1 MPLTNNK
8 VGDDGTATAANPP
21 EDGKTMVDCLVK
33 VVACHRHLASCVGG
47 STDSPHLRQELRQTR
62 ERAHELVVSCRQHLT
77 SKLKDKALPEAERKD
92 AELLWV
98 AFSSSVEL
106 LHADM
111 CKVFKVGNNFSLANT
126 CALVQ
131 TGLQGDTKEVAARAL
146 SLSNL
151 QHEETGA
158 QSDSV
163 EHQELTQ
170 LEQEIAQVDRT
181 IEEMEQKVN
190 VMRWTVEA
198 RGPQYGE
205 MVSTDS
211 ASLSLLGGDE
221 EASPQG
227 TFQQSQIFMIMALCG
242 VAAVAVA
249 ICVCVVFLV

>member
-1 MPLTNNK
+1 M
-8 VGDDGTATAANPP
+8 
-21 EDGKTMVDCLVK
+21 ETMERLRNMFKWNSKKLQD

-62 ERAHELVVSCRQHLT
+62 ERAHELVLSCRQHLT
-77 SKLKDKALPEAERKD
+77 SKLKDKTLPEAERKD

-126 CALVQ
+126 SALVQ

-163 EHQELTQ
+163 ERQELTQ

-181 IEEMEQKVN
+181 IEDMEQKVN

-211 ASLSLLGGDE
+211 ASLSILGADD
-221 EASPQG
+221 EASEG
-227 TFQQSQIFMIMALCG
+227 TAPQSQMFMIVGLCG

-249 ICVCVVFLV
+249 ICVCVVFLA